1 MIKFIRE
8 RIAVK
13 VALYVNL
20 LLLIVLAAGSTF
32 IIIQQSKKLEKQLLE
47 KGRVESLV
55 GAKMIG
61 RVIEEAVDNGV
72 FGVKEAFDTEYEQ
85 IPGFDPPKYHSKYDF
100 YLDKSILGVEDEFL
114 KDESVLFAVAV
125 DVNGYLPTHN
135 TKYNAAPSNDKQK
148 DLKDNRT
155 KRIFND
161 PVGIAAAQNKEF
173 GFLQEYKR
181 DTGEKAW
188 DVSSPV
194 FVKGRHW
201 GAFRIGLSLER
212 INMEKNQII
221 ISSIITMS
229 IILLAAFLAVFFS
242 VNRALKPISEI
253 TDAAS
258 KLADGNME
266 KKIKVDS
273 IDEIGKLADVL
284 ERLRFSLKA
293 AMDRIARKSG

>member
-32 IIIQQSKKLEKQLLE
+32 IIIQQSAKLESQLLE
-47 KGRVESLV
+47 KGKTESLV

-61 RVIEEAVDNGV
+61 RVIEEAIDNGV
-72 FGVKEAFDTEYEQ
+72 FSVKDAFDTEYEQ
-85 IPGFDPPKYHSKYDF
+85 IPGFDPPKYHTKYDF

-135 TKYNAAPSNDKQK
+135 TKYNVAPSNDKQK

-161 PVGIAAAQNKEF
+161 PVGIAAAKNKEF

-181 DTGEKAW
+181 DTGEKVW
-188 DVSSPV
+188 DISSPV
-194 FVKGRHW
+194 FVKGKHW
-201 GAFRIGLSLER
+201 GAFRIGLSLEK
-212 INMEKNQII
+212 INIGKNQII
-221 ISSIITMS
+221 ISSIVTMT
-229 IILLAAFLAVFFS
+229 IILLVAFLAVFFS

-258 KLADGNME
+258 KLAEGNME
-266 KKIKVDS
+266 KKIKVDT

-293 AMDRIARKSG
+293 AMERIARKSG